1 MHTVFRNARVAALV
15 PALLAGVVLLP
26 SAAAQSTF
34 DVTVLA
40 GACANCHG
48 TDGRSP
54 GGIPS
59 IAGRPESILSSQLK
73 AFKSDTPPTNTTV
86 MDRLAKGFSDEELDA
101 LARHF
106 SQIKPQSQ
114 SGKEGL

>member
-1 MHTVFRNARVAALV
+1 MRTALNTARAGLALSI
-15 PALLAGVVLLP
+15 LLAGAAPLT
-26 SAAAQSTF
+26 ATAAQSTF

-59 IAGRPESILSSQLK
+59 IAGRPESVLLGHLK
-73 AFKSDTPPTNTTV
+73 AFRAETPPPGTTI
-86 MDRLAKGFSDEELDA
+86 MDRLTKGFSEQQIEA

-106 SQIKPQSQ
+106 SQIKAQPAQ
-114 SGKEGL
+114 GAK

>member
-1 MHTVFRNARVAALV
+1 MRTAIIGARAAVTL
-15 PALLAGVVLLP
+15 AFALAGAAP
-26 SAAAQSTF
+26 IAASANQSTF

-59 IAGRPESILSSQLK
+59 IAGRPESVLLGHLR
-73 AFKSDTPPTNTTV
+73 AFQSETPPPGTTI
-86 MDRLAKGFSDEELDA
+86 MDRLTRGFSDEQLQA
-101 LARHF
+101 LAKHF
-106 SQIKPQSQ
+106 SQIKAQPGQ
-114 SGKEGL
+114 GAR

>member
-1 MHTVFRNARVAALV
+1 MRTAMNAARAGLALSI
-15 PALLAGVVLLP
+15 LLAGAAPV
-26 SAAAQSTF
+26 SAAAQSTL

-59 IAGRPESILSSQLK
+59 IAGRPESVLLGHLR
-73 AFKSDTPPTNTTV
+73 AFRAETPPPGTTI
-86 MDRLAKGFSDEELDA
+86 MDRLTKGFSEEQIQA

-106 SQIKPQSQ
+106 SQIKAQ
-114 SGKEGL
+114 SGAK

>member
-1 MHTVFRNARVAALV
+1 MRTAMNASRLAATL
-15 PALLAGVVLLP
+15 AIMLAGAAPL
-26 SAAAQSTF
+26 SAVAGQSTF

-59 IAGRPESILSSQLK
+59 IAGRPESVLLGHLR
-73 AFKSDTPPTNTTV
+73 AFKSETPPPGTTI
-86 MDRLAKGFSDEELDA
+86 MDRLTRGYSDEQLQA
-101 LARHF
+101 LAHHF
-106 SQIKPQSQ
+106 SQIKSQ
-114 SGKEGL
+114 PGQGAR

>member
-1 MHTVFRNARVAALV
+1 MRTATNVARAAVTL
-15 PALLAGVVLLP
+15 AFALAGAAPL
-26 SAAAQSTF
+26 SASANQSTF

-59 IAGRPESILSSQLK
+59 IAGRPESALLSHLR
-73 AFKSDTPPTNTTV
+73 AFKSETPPPGTTI
-86 MDRLAKGFSDEELDA
+86 MDRLTRGFSDEELQA
-101 LARHF
+101 LAKHF
-106 SQIKPQSQ
+106 SQIKAQPGQ
-114 SGKEGL
+114 GAR

>member
-1 MHTVFRNARVAALV
+1 MRIAMNAARAVAAFALV
-15 PALLAGVVLLP
+15 LAG
-26 SAAAQSTF
+26 SAANAGQSTF

-59 IAGRPESILSSQLK
+59 IAGRPESVLLGHLR
-73 AFKSDTPPTNTTV
+73 AFKSETPPAGTTI
-86 MDRLAKGFSDEELDA
+86 MDRLTRGFNDEELQA
-101 LARHF
+101 LAHHF
-106 SQIKPQSQ
+106 SQIKAQSSQ
-114 SGKEGL
+114 GAR

>member
-1 MHTVFRNARVAALV
+1 MRTAMNAARAVAALTIM
-15 PALLAGVVLLP
+15 LAGAAPLT
-26 SAAAQSTF
+26 AAASQSTF
-34 DVTVLA
+34 DVTILA

-59 IAGRPESILSSQLK
+59 IAGRPESVLLGHLR
-73 AFKSDTPPTNTTV
+73 AFQAETPPPGTTI
-86 MDRLAKGFSDEELDA
+86 MDRLTRGFNDEELQA

-106 SQIKPQSQ
+106 SQIKAQPSQ
-114 SGKEGL
+114 GAR

>member
-1 MHTVFRNARVAALV
+1 MRIAMNAARAGLVLSILFAGAA
-15 PALLAGVVLLP
+15 PFTA
-26 SAAAQSTF
+26 AAAQSTF

-59 IAGRPESILSSQLK
+59 IAGRPESVLLGHLK
-73 AFKSDTPPTNTTV
+73 AFRSETPPAGTTI
-86 MDRLAKGFSDEELDA
+86 MGRLTKGFSEEHIEA

-106 SQIKPQSQ
+106 SQIKAQSAQ
-114 SGKEGL
+114 GAK

>member
-1 MHTVFRNARVAALV
+1 MRIAYTFASLTIAASAVAVGAMLP
-15 PALLAGVVLLP
+15 PAAK
-26 SAAAQSTF
+26 AQSTF
-34 DVTVLA
+34 DVSVMA

-59 IAGRPESILSSQLK
+59 IAGRPESILLDQLK
-73 AFKSDTPPTNTTV
+73 AFQSDSPPANTTI
-86 MDRLAKGFSDEELDA
+86 MDRLTKGFNDEELAA

-106 SQIKPQSQ
+106 SQIASQ
-114 SGKEGL
+114 P